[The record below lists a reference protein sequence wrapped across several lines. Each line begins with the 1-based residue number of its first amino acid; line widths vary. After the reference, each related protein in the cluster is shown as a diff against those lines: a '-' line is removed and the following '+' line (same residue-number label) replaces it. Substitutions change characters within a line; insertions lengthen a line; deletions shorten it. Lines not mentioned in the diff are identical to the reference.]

1 MLGFLDLVE
10 EDAVDGHGHV
20 VLRDDLLLVDVDRPD
35 THVDQ
40 SNLVEQRN
48 DEVNPRPAD
57 AEKPPQP
64 EDHATLPLRRDPDG
78 GGDGAVDDQARKAC
92 EDRQTGSRL
101 EQRRAEHRVMTSP
114 TTKTMPDT

>member
-1 MLGFLDLVE
+1 MTSQNEKLAEAGFASDSSE
-10 EDAVDGHGHV
+10 MGSTKSRISA
-20 VLRDDLLLVDVDRPD
+20 RTRAR
-35 THVDQ
+35 THCY
-40 SNLVEQRN
+40 

>member
-35 THVDQ
+35 THVDH

-101 EQRRAEHRVMTSP
+101 EQRRAEHP
-114 TTKTMPDT
+114 GDDEPDHEDDA